1 MDGPALRVPT
11 GSGAPTRFFS
21 RISVRT
27 SRLHRPHISFYPA
40 DPDRRSSQATE
51 STRSRLT
58 NPQARPKI
66 SRESTP
72 PQTGRRPKPK
82 GWGVDSF
89 CRRNAPSRPDPPN
102 RSPATHRPACG
113 QRHRQPISGIRI
125 SPTRSSGTLQTPPP
139 PPPGAGSGRRNT
151 ARPLAGERGPR
162 LPPWAPMRRQP
173 PRVGAPARRLGKS
186 PAPSPERAA
195 RRRTFSKYA
204 ACRSGGRSEKHPP

>member
-40 DPDRRSSQATE
+40 DPDRRSGQATE

-58 NPQARPKI
+58 NPRARPKI

-102 RSPATHRPACG
+102 RSPAAHRPACG
-113 QRHRQPISGIRI
+113 QQAIASLPIS
-125 SPTRSSGTLQTPPP
+125 PARSNGTPRTIPP
-139 PPPGAGSGRRNT
+139 PPPGAGSGTRNT
-151 ARPLAGERGPR
+151 AGPRGGEREQR
-162 LPPWAPMRRQP
+162 PPHRAPMRRP
-173 PRVGAPARRLGKS
+173 PPPSAAPARRSERS
-186 PAPSPERAA
+186 PAPSPE
-195 RRRTFSKYA
+195 
-204 ACRSGGRSEKHPP
+204 